1 MKELLLK
8 RVAQNI
14 EGTWGVLIDYP
25 GSRNI
30 PFALT
35 AELPWKDNQN
45 NISCIPAGEY
55 VCRLK
60 KRGSNKKL
68 AYFIDNVP
76 GRKDCLFHVAN
87 IPHKD
92 LKGCIGIG
100 EQFEY
105 LGNSQ
110 AVLLSR
116 KGVKEFMTRIGGA
129 ELFRLTIK
137 ECL

>member
-8 RVAQNI
+8 RISQNL

-25 GSRNI
+25 KSRNI

-35 AELPWKDNQN
+35 AELPWKDNKN

-55 VCRLK
+55 ICKLK
-60 KRGSNKKL
+60 RRGSNKKL
-68 AYFIDNVP
+68 AYFIEDVP
-76 GRKDCLFHVAN
+76 DRKNCLFHVAN
-87 IPHKD
+87 IPQKD

-105 LGNSQ
+105 LGKKQ

-116 KGVKEFMTRIGGA
+116 KGIKEFMDRIGEA
-129 ELFRLTIK
+129 EIFKLIIK
-137 ECL
+137 EC